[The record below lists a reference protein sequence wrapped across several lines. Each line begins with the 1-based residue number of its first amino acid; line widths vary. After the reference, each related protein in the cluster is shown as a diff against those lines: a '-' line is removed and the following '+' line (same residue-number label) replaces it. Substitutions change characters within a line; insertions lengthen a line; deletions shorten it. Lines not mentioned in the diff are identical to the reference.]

1 VTQAD
6 PLHLFAGASM
16 SLSHCPNCG
25 CQLRAF
31 EPIRF
36 GNVLVESRSEIV
48 FNGRVLA
55 LARTQHGIVD
65 ALVRARG
72 RYLSREALVGALGS
86 DVYDQAICQYIKR
99 ARAAFLAIDPGFDQ
113 IESLRGFGAYRW
125 RFRGEDGGV
134 ARPSLGADRTF
145 SLAATRGSSQSTAL
159 VIPAVAK
166 H

>member
-86 DVYDQAICQYIKR
+86 DVYDQAICQYVKR
-99 ARAAFLAIDPGFDQ
+99 GARRLPRNRSRLRPDRESARVRRLPLALP
-113 IESLRGFGAYRW
+113 RGRW
-125 RFRGEDGGV
+125 RCCAAVLGSRQDILAGRD
-134 ARPSLGADRTF
+134 ARIVPVHRP
-145 SLAATRGSSQSTAL
+145 RH
-159 VIPAVAK
+159 PAVAK